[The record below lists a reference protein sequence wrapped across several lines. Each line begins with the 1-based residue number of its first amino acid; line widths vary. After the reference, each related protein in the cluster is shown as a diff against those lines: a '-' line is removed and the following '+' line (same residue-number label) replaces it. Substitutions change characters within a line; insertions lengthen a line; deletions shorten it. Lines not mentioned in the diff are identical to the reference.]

1 MGAEIQAVSPDLLPN
16 LDGWEGTDA
25 GVEIEALR
33 RGEPWL
39 DTTVAGLQ
47 FYDYAG
53 IDELTGEPLIPAA
66 GDRLSLVREPEN
78 PHDPN
83 AVEVW
88 WRNGIRLGTCP
99 ASSRPRWPDRSMP
112 ASRSGRTWRTAGTAR
127 PGPPGPCSS
136 GPRWRRSTAGTSAGC
151 RSPRSRRGSGRSIP
165 A

>member
-88 WRNGIRLGTCP
+88 WRNGIRLGHL
-99 ASSRPRWPDRSMP
+99 PRLV
-112 ASRSGRTWRTAGTAR
+112 AAAVAGPLDAGVALRAYVAHGGDGEAWSAR
-127 PGPPGPCSS
+127 ALLV